1 MTVPGY
7 RRLISPAVL
16 ATAAFVVYS
25 LSLRANDIGGYAT
38 ELPFVSGS
46 RYVSGVIAWLAIA
59 WFCARL
65 LDFLLYRAALSAPR
79 PTQYPRLLSDLLHGI
94 VFVLAAIAILIF
106 VFQQQATGFIA
117 TSSVLIAVIGFALRY
132 IISDV
137 FSGIA
142 LNFDHPYR
150 IGDWVEPSSGLVGR
164 VDEITWRTT
173 RLVTRDGAV
182 VVVPN
187 GLIATGRLVNYSDPE
202 PTFRVNL
209 RLPLDHRVPVDRAKQ
224 VLLAGAISATRSFPN
239 LRPDVLVQDS
249 GESGIIYVVRFWVPD
264 FAEENACRDAVL
276 SGVLEALRHAG
287 LAASAPR
294 REIAVSRADLPSA
307 RKRPPL
313 TALLGAIGAFS
324 AFTPAELADLAE
336 HLAECPVKDGSVV
349 VRQGDAGGSLFFV
362 AEGAL
367 EVRVSDRNGAEI
379 AVDCLAAGD
388 IFGEISLLTGEARRA
403 TIVALTTALLYE
415 VRKDDLAPLLQRRPE
430 LGEALA
436 TIMAERQQWNV
447 TRLRAREYA
456 VDVAAAPSSAEILRR
471 LRSFFGLP
479 TAR

>member
-1 MTVPGY
+1 MAVPGY
-7 RRLISPAVL
+7 RRLIFPAAVAAAASL
-16 ATAAFVVYS
+16 AYG
-25 LSLRANDIGGYAT
+25 LSLRANDSGGYAT
-38 ELPFVSGS
+38 GFPVLGGT
-46 RYVSGVIAWLAIA
+46 RYVSGVIAWLAAA

-150 IGDWVEPSSGLVGR
+150 IGDWVEPSPGLVGR
-164 VDEITWRTT
+164 VAEITWRTT
-173 RLVTRDGAV
+173 RLVTRDGAA

-187 GLIATGRLVNYSDPE
+187 GLVATGRLINYSDPE

-224 VLLAGAISATRSFPN
+224 VLLAGAISATRSFPD

-249 GESGIIYVVRFWVPD
+249 GESGVTYVVRFWVPD
-264 FAEENACRDAVL
+264 YAEENACRDAVL
-276 SGVLEALRHAG
+276 SGVLDALRHAG

-294 REIAVSRADLPSA
+294 REIAISRADLPDG

-313 TALLGAIGAFS
+313 TALLGSIGPFS
-324 AFTPAELADLAE
+324 AFTPAELAELVE
-336 HLAECPVKDGSVV
+336 HLAERPVKEGGVV

-379 AVDCLAAGD
+379 PVDCLAAGD
-388 IFGEISLLTGEARRA
+388 IFGEISLLTGEARHA
-403 TIVALTTALLYE
+403 TVVALTSALLYE
-415 VRKDDLAPLLQRRPE
+415 VRKQDLAPLLQRRRQ

-436 TIMAERQQWNV
+436 AIMAERQQWNV
-447 TRLRAREYA
+447 ARLGAR
-456 VDVAAAPSSAEILRR
+456 DVGPAPSSAEILRR
-471 LRSFFGLP
+471 LRSFFGFAP
-479 TAR
+479 AG

>member
-7 RRLISPAVL
+7 RRLLFPAAL
-16 ATAAFVVYS
+16 AAAAFFAHS
-25 LSLRANDIGGYAT
+25 LSLRANDGDDSATGVPIIGGAGYI
-38 ELPFVSGS
+38 
-46 RYVSGVIAWLAIA
+46 SGVIAWLAAA
-59 WFCARL
+59 WFFARL
-65 LDFLLYRAALSAPR
+65 LDFLLHRAALSAPR

-106 VFQQQATGFIA
+106 VFRQQATGFIA

-150 IGDWVEPSSGLVGR
+150 IGDWVEPAPGLVGR
-164 VDEITWRTT
+164 VAEITWRTT
-173 RLVTRDGAV
+173 RLVTRDGAL

-187 GLIATGRLVNYSDPE
+187 GLVATGRLVNYSDPE

-209 RLPLDHRVPVDRAKQ
+209 KVPLDHRVPVDRAKQ
-224 VLLAGAISATRSFPN
+224 VLLAGAVSATRSFPN
-239 LRPDVLVQDS
+239 LRPDVLAQDT
-249 GESGIIYVVRFWVPD
+249 GESGVTYIVRFWVPD
-264 FAEENACRDAVL
+264 YAEENACRDAVL
-276 SGVLEALRHAG
+276 SGVLDALRHAG
-287 LAASAPR
+287 LAATAPR
-294 REIAVSRADLPSA
+294 REIAVARAELLDG

-313 TALLGAIGAFS
+313 AVLLGAVRPFS
-324 AFTPAELADLAE
+324 AFTPVELAELVE
-336 HLAECPVKDGSVV
+336 HLVEYPVKQGGVV
-349 VRQGDAGGSLFFV
+349 VRQGDPGGSLFFV

-367 EVRVSDRNGAEI
+367 EVRVADRNATEM

-388 IFGEISLLTGEARRA
+388 IFGEISLLTGEARHA
-403 TIVALTTALLYE
+403 TVIALTAALLYE
-415 VRKDDLAPLLQRRPE
+415 VRKEDLAPLLQRRPE

-436 TIMAERQQWNV
+436 AIMAERQQWNV
-447 TRLRAREYA
+447 SRLRSRDQALDA
-456 VDVAAAPSSAEILRR
+456 GAAPSSAEILRR

-479 TAR
+479 PAS